1 MKKEL
6 FHLFYCIKQ
15 KKKPITSGDYGLKVL
30 KLLEEIEKKI
40 N

>member
-1 MKKEL
+1 MKQEL
-6 FHLFYCIKQ
+6 SHFFNCIK
-15 KKKPITSGDYGLKVL
+15 KKKRPVTSGDYGLKVL